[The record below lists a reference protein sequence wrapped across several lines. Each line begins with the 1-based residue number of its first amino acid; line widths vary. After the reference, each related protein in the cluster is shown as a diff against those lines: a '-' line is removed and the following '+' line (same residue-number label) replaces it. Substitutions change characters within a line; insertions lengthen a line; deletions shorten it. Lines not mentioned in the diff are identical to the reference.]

1 MVAEIEEAK
10 EVVGDGSG
18 STTPS
23 SSSYSVS
30 GTRSSWAHSSVSTF
44 GVKYN
49 PPLPD
54 LSMKHS
60 VEALVE
66 GSDMSQ
72 LREGNVNPLII
83 SHNTKEFLLIQRV
96 RCRLSMLGGTEKVGW
111 RGMKANA

>member
-1 MVAEIEEAK
+1 MAAEIEEAK
-10 EVVGDGSG
+10 EIEGNGSG
-18 STTPS
+18 STTP
-23 SSSYSVS
+23 SSYSVS

-44 GVKYN
+44 GVRYS

-72 LREGNVNPLII
+72 LREGTSTSYSQKKRN
-83 SHNTKEFLLIQRV
+83 QRI
-96 RCRLSMLGGTEKVGW
+96 
-111 RGMKANA
+111 

>member
-1 MVAEIEEAK
+1 MVAEMEEAK
-10 EVVGDGSG
+10 EVVGDANG
-18 STTPS
+18 STP

-72 LREGNVNPLII
+72 LREGKRQPLHI
-83 SHNTKEFLLIQRV
+83 SSKD
-96 RCRLSMLGGTEKVGW
+96 K
-111 RGMKANA
+111 KA